1 MLAHNVFKKI
11 EAETGDVARGFAEAD
26 AVYEGTYSMPKIQHA
41 HMETHGSIA
50 WRTADD
56 RIHVRTSTQ
65 APHLIEDQARLPVPD
80 VSATRSTSSPNTSG
94 AGSAASR
101 KC

>member
-1 MLAHNVFKKI
+1 MSAHNVFKKI

-26 AVYEGTYSMPKIQHA
+26 AVYEGTFSLPKIQHA

-50 WRTADD
+50 WRTADG

-65 APHLIEDQARLPVPD
+65 APHLTKIKARLPVRD
-80 VSATRSTSSPNTSG
+80 VSRTRFTCFPNSSE